1 MNNASKGRC
10 VTVTPRGNPILDF
23 RLPIWIAALERYQ
36 SLDRK
41 LQFANQGGLGK
52 RRPVAGGAAGPRELD
67 VLKNGVDAS
76 EQFVGPMG
84 LANRTC
90 QAAGQHTLNALL
102 GLRKKTGTEKC
113 DDVRINAAQALKGF
127 LAIHKGHGKIE
138 QDKIEPVR
146 LFPETLQAFEARLD
160 GGHFKPGLGK
170 DAVRQDPG
178 CRLVIHDENAA
189 WPGRLGPARSF
200 GFSRRVWRGIV
211 VHRFWIGRASA
222 RFRIR

>member
-36 SLDRK
+36 SLDCNS
-41 LQFANQGGLGK
+41 QFANPGGLGK
-52 RRPVAGGAAGPRELD
+52 RCPSAGGAAGARELD
-67 VLKNGVDAS
+67 VLKDGVDAS

-90 QAAGQHTLNALL
+90 QAASQHALDALL
-102 GLRKKTGTEKC
+102 GLREKTGTEKC
-113 DDVRINAAQALKGF
+113 DDVRINAAQALKRF
-127 LAIHKGHGKIE
+127 LAIHERHGKIE

-146 LFPETLQAFEARLD
+146 LFPEMLQAFETRLD
-160 GGHFKPGLGK
+160 RGHFKPGFGE

-189 WPGRLGPARSF
+189 WPGRLGPARRF
-200 GFSRRVWRGIV
+200 GFSR
-211 VHRFWIGRASA
+211 
-222 RFRIR
+222 